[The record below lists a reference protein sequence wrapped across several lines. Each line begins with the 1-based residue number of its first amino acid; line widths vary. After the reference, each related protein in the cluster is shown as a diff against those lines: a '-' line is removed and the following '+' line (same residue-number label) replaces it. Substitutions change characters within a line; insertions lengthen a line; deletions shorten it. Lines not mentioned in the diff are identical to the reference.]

1 MERVELA
8 VRIDPDNPN
17 HHLWNNHG
25 TWWIHYTVYPNAW
38 SAERIR
44 RSLGTKNLDEA
55 RRRRARR
62 RRDRH
67 LAVLGASKA
76 SFRVPIC
83 TSPFPLRRLK

>member
-55 RRRRARR
+55 RRRR
-62 RRDRH
+62 DRH
-67 LAVLGASKA
+67 LAVLSASKE
-76 SFRVPIC
+76 SIRVPIC